1 MEVVRMES
9 VSKSFGGLHVLK
21 DLSITIEAGQYVAI
35 IGPNGAGKTTLLSV
49 ISGGLPVTGGRI
61 YLFDKE
67 VTKLPPYQRAH
78 LGLARSFQINR
89 LFYNLSVLDNVL
101 LALQGIRPSR
111 YQMLRLPFSYPELM
125 AKAQQLLERTGLW
138 EKREDLVR
146 NIAYGEQRR
155 TEISLSLAAEPKVLL
170 MDEPTAGLAIGEIP
184 DFINMIKSLAKG
196 TTLIFA
202 AHDMD
207 VVFGL
212 AQRVLVLYFGQFI
225 ADGTPEEIK
234 IEPKVKA
241 IYLGLEE
248 EEAGA

>member
-1 MEVVRMES
+1 MDAVRIES

-35 IGPNGAGKTTLLSV
+35 IGPNGAGKTTLLSA

-67 VTKLPPYQRAH
+67 ITKLPPYQRAH

-111 YQMLRLPFSYPELM
+111 YQMLRLPFSYSELM

-234 IEPKVKA
+234 VEPKVKA